1 MWGFLP
7 CPHTNCW
14 CAGVLAVG
22 VFILHYALR
31 KTWEIAMSKQP
42 KCGTEID
49 RIGFDADVE
58 VERIL
63 ALSDDEVLREFE
75 EEMRKEGKD
84 PKEVIERMRKK
95 AEETFLIHERP
106 KGRA

>member
-1 MWGFLP
+1 
-7 CPHTNCW
+7 
-14 CAGVLAVG
+14 
-22 VFILHYALR
+22 
-31 KTWEIAMSKQP
+31 MSKQP